1 MATRGGAQAAGDDA
15 LGTIEPGRRADLV
28 LLDLESRVF
37 TPLNDP
43 LRQIVFCSATSA
55 VDSTMVAGRWVL
67 RDGRVAGV
75 DEAAI
80 LAEGRELGASVVDR
94 HQEAFALGDRIHAS
108 LRAGW
113 REALGTDVGIN
124 RSIPLEAVAR

>member
-1 MATRGGAQAAGDDA
+1 WRMATHGGAQAAGDDG
-15 LGTIEPGRRADLV
+15 LGTLEPGRRADLV

-55 VDSTMVAGRWVL
+55 VHSTMVGGRWVL
-67 RDGRVAGV
+67 RDGRITDV

-80 LAEGRELGASVVDR
+80 LAEGRELGRAVVER
-94 HQEAFALGDRIHAS
+94 HGEAWQLGERLLAAV
-108 LRAGW
+108 RGGW
-113 REALGTDVGIN
+113 LEALGTDVGVN
-124 RSIPLEAVAR
+124 RSIPLERR